1 MSKPTNYDY
10 SDYGIFKLKFN
21 NTNEDKVKIEDNNDI
36 EIENNDKEYDNNITN
51 DNYNLNSINSK
62 ELYYNYL
69 ESEKNQNDEIEDET
83 YSKPLEEIIHDLK
96 AENNELR
103 NDMKKLYFLTQ
114 ENKNNL
120 MEHIQLLKNENFKL
134 KNEKKDL
141 EYKLLVKESIN
152 NELKA
157 DNEKYVNENK
167 IIQQRYLNEIKELN
181 CQLTNYKIKLNNLT
195 LNYDQL
201 LNDFHYIK
209 KEKIFQM
216 SEPDYSYSNQ
226 KKSNTDENNENKNI

>member
-10 SDYGIFKLKFN
+10 SDYGIFKLKLN
-21 NTNEDKVKIEDNNDI
+21 NISEDKVKIEDNNDK
-36 EIENNDKEYDNNITN
+36 ENENNDKENINISN

-69 ESEKNQNDEIEDET
+69 ESEKNQNDEAEDET
-83 YSKPLEEIIHDLK
+83 YSKSLEEIIRDLK
-96 AENNELR
+96 AENSELR

-120 MEHIQLLKNENFKL
+120 MEHIQLLKNENYKL

-141 EYKLLVKESIN
+141 EYKLLVNESIN

-157 DNEKYVNENK
+157 DNEKYANENK
-167 IIQQRYLNEIKELN
+167 IIQQKYLNEIKELN

-209 KEKIFQM
+209 KENIFQM
-216 SEPDYSYSNQ
+216 SEPDYSYSNK
-226 KKSNTDENNENKNI
+226 KKSNTDENNYENKNI